1 MSLFS
6 VLAAGR
12 QIFERNGTYLLF
24 VGGRD
29 QGVLSIVFHGK
40 LKKVLEIITKAN
52 IKPD

>member
-40 LKKVLEIITKAN
+40 LKVLEIITKAN

>member
-24 VGGRD
+24 VGGR
-29 QGVLSIVFHGK
+29 IKVF
-40 LKKVLEIITKAN
+40 
-52 IKPD
+52 